1 MRKAMAFAIAMTIGA
16 GVAMADGAAMTAPA
30 AKPAK
35 KEASKKPHASRVAG
49 MVVTVDAA
57 GGKLSIKTKKG
68 ETKDF
73 TVAADVKVMKGKT
86 KAALAD
92 VVVNDEVSV
101 MIETAGDVVTVKSIN
116 IKAPKAPAKK

>member
-30 AKPAK
+30 AKPVK
-35 KEASKKPHASRVAG
+35 KEASKKPHTSHVAG
-49 MVVTVDAA
+49 VVVTVDAA
-57 GGKLSIKTKKG
+57 GGKLSVKTKK

-73 TVAADVKVMKGKT
+73 TVGADVAVMKGKT

-92 VVVNDEVSV
+92 VMVNDNVV
-101 MIETAGDVVTVKSIN
+101 VTIETMGDVVTVKSIS
-116 IKAPKAPAKK
+116 IKPAKAPAKK

>member
-1 MRKAMAFAIAMTIGA
+1 MRKAMVFAVAMTIGA

-35 KEASKKPHASRVAG
+35 KEASKKPHTSRVAG
-49 MVVTVDAA
+49 VVVTIDAA
-57 GGKLSIKTKKG
+57 GGKLSVKTKK

-92 VVVNDEVSV
+92 VMVNDEVSV
-101 MIETAGDVVTVKSIN
+101 MIETAGDVVTVKSIT